1 MLEKA
6 SSTGK
11 NVNSEINNI
20 YKTLLAKKTY
30 VNLFAAGSY
39 YRENTNKSTTEYDF
53 PKKAITIFNKV
64 INLFPEKKKK
74 IDSQVGSLAW
84 QLVYL
89 KQFKDALDACL
100 LAKRINSEGF
110 YANINLPPCY
120 LLVDSVEKA
129 KRLYVE
135 LKDRPVPQS
144 EVQNKEKIFGDV
156 FKSDLKD
163 LKYRSFQIKD
173 YEEIMKLLDSDSTS
187 SK

>member
-1 MLEKA
+1 MIVTESKEKSDFLNKAESLYRTLCKLDTAEIRYSISLTDFLLEKA

-30 VNLFAAGSY
+30 VNLFAAGVITG
-39 YRENTNKSTTEYDF
+39 NNKSTTEYDF

-89 KQFKDALDACL
+89 KQFEDALDACL

-120 LLVDSVEKA
+120 LLVDSVEK
-129 KRLYVE
+129 
-135 LKDRPVPQS
+135 Q
-144 EVQNKEKIFGDV
+144 
-156 FKSDLKD
+156 
-163 LKYRSFQIKD
+163 KD
-173 YEEIMKLLDSDSTS
+173 YMWN
-187 SK
+187 